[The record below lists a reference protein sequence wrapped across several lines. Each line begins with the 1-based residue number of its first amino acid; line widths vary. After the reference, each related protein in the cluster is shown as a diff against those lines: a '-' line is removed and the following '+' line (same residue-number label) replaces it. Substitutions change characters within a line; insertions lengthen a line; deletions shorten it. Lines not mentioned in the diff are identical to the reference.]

1 MSGVLILGSGGH
13 GRTLFDVLLE
23 SGTKVAAF
31 VEPDQ
36 ICEHSTAVTEIFG
49 VPVIRQSEIV
59 GKLPNSVILGVGQI
73 KDASIRKDLFI
84 WARTLGFETPSVISP
99 SASVSPSSSVSEAA
113 QVMGGVMIGPEVRI
127 GLGSIVNTGAQI
139 HHGSEIGEFCHIS
152 TGVIINGD
160 VCVGDD
166 VFIGSGS
173 VIRNGVSLSAGSFIP
188 MGSVVTGDQ

>member
-1 MSGVLILGSGGH
+1 MSAVLILGSGGH
-13 GRTLFDVLLE
+13 GRTLFDILQE
-23 SGTKVAAF
+23 SGTKVTAF
-31 VEPDQ
+31 VEPDE
-36 ICEHSTAVTEIFG
+36 IFDRLTAVTEIFG

-73 KDASIRKDLFI
+73 EEASRRKDLFI
-84 WARTLGFETPSVISP
+84 WAKNLGFETPSVISP

-127 GLGSIVNTGAQI
+127 GLGSIVNTGVQI
-139 HHGSEIGEFCHIS
+139 HHGSEIGRFCHIS

-160 VCVGDD
+160 VCVGDE

-173 VIRNGVSLSAGSFIP
+173 VVRNGVSLSAGSFIP